1 MSFLASKPVHIPPRP
16 APAARPS
23 NNPPSF
29 TERLAAVEAR
39 AAELEA
45 RAAELAEKVEDLAA
59 KLAHVEGD

>member
-1 MSFLASKPVHIPPRP
+1 MSFLASKPVHVPPGL
-16 APAARPS
+16 APMARPS